1 MTLSRALHALGLE
14 GETLEAAGLRAPTNL
29 DLVRSIC
36 AAWERGDYS
45 SVEWAHPEIEYAI
58 AGGLT
63 PGRWTG
69 VAAMRERSRDRLS
82 AWEEF
87 HIEVDE
93 YRELDDKRVLALWEF
108 RGRGKASG
116 LDAAQ
121 MRATGAY
128 LFQIRDDKVV
138 GLTYMDRESALA
150 ELSKRPSRTPRSL
163 P

>member
-1 MTLSRALHALGLE
+1 NLRAEGRESGMNLEGDLYECMWLRHGRCFRVEDHMTLSRALHALGLE

-69 VAAMRERSRDRLS
+69 VAAMRERSRDL
-82 AWEEF
+82 
-87 HIEVDE
+87 
-93 YRELDDKRVLALWEF
+93 
-108 RGRGKASG
+108 
-116 LDAAQ
+116 
-121 MRATGAY
+121 
-128 LFQIRDDKVV
+128 
-138 GLTYMDRESALA
+138 
-150 ELSKRPSRTPRSL
+150 
-163 P
+163 